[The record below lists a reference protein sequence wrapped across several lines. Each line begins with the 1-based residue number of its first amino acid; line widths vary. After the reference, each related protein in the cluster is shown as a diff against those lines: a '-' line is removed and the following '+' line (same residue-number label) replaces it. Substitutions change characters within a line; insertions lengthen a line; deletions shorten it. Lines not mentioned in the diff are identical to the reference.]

1 MAPADNP
8 SPKRKT
14 MLITGCSA
22 GGVGAALAT
31 VLACRDPSH
40 HVFATA
46 RTTAKIPAALAAL
59 PNVTVLPLDVA
70 SSASVRACAQEVA
83 RILEAEVPGTAG
95 LDVLVNNA
103 GAGLTMPLL
112 DTDVDE
118 AARLQDVNL
127 WGALRTVQAFADLII
142 AARGKVVNVSSVGS
156 VVNMAWNGQPS
167 LSLIPSAREAL
178 LLTGLKTGAYSA
190 SKAGL
195 NRVSETLRLELA
207 PFGVSVLT
215 VMLGGVATVF
225 IANEAPRPLPPGS
238 RYASIGDAILL
249 WAHEKGGLAG
259 MMPPERLAEELVP
272 DILASGKSGTV
283 WRGSNAGLVRFVA
296 GWLPQAVMVSLAFK
310 LFAVFRF

>member
-8 SPKRKT
+8 SRKRKT
-14 MLITGCSA
+14 ILITGCSA

-31 VLACRDPSH
+31 ALACRDPSH

-46 RTTAKIPAALAAL
+46 RTTTKIPAALAAL

-95 LDVLVNNA
+95 LDVLVNDA
-103 GAGLTMPLL
+103 VYVTMPLL

-118 AARLQDVNL
+118 AARLHDVNL
-127 WGALRTVQAFADLII
+127 WGALRTVQSFADLII

-156 VVNMAWNGQPS
+156 VVNMAWNG
-167 LSLIPSAREAL
+167 
-178 LLTGLKTGAYSA
+178 AYSA
-190 SKAGL
+190 FKAGL

-249 WAHEKGGLAG
+249 WAREKGVLAG
-259 MMPPERLAEELVP
+259 MMPPERIAEELVP
-272 DILASGKSGTV
+272 DILASGKSVTV
-283 WRGSNAGLVRFVA
+283 
-296 GWLPQAVMVSLAFK
+296 
-310 LFAVFRF
+310 

>member
-31 VLACRDPSH
+31 ALACRDPSH

-83 RILEAEVPGTAG
+83 RILDAELPGAAG

-118 AARLQDVNL
+118 AARLHDVNL

-156 VVNMAWNGQPS
+156 VVNMAWNG
-167 LSLIPSAREAL
+167 
-178 LLTGLKTGAYSA
+178 AYSA

-195 NRVSETLRLELA
+195 NRISETLRLELA

-225 IANEAPRPLPPGS
+225 IANEAPRPLPSGS
-238 RYASIGDAILL
+238 RYASIGDTILL
-249 WAHEKGGLAG
+249 WAREKGGLAG

-272 DILASGKSGTV
+272 DLLASGKSGTV

-296 GWLPQAVMVSLAFK
+296 GWLPQAVIDRFMAVGGLDRLAK
-310 LFAVFRF
+310 S

>member
-118 AARLQDVNL
+118 AARLHDVNL

-156 VVNMAWNGQPS
+156 VTNMAWN
-167 LSLIPSAREAL
+167 
-178 LLTGLKTGAYSA
+178 GAYSA

-195 NRVSETLRLELA
+195 NRLSETLRLELA

-238 RYASIGDAILL
+238 RYTSIGDAILL
-249 WAHEKGGLAG
+249 WAREKGGLAG

-283 WRGSNAGLVRFVA
+283 WRGSSAGLVRFVA
-296 GWLPQAVMVSLAFK
+296 GWLPQAVMDRFMAVGGLDRLAK
-310 LFAVFRF
+310 S

>member
-31 VLACRDPSH
+31 ALACRDPSH

-83 RILEAEVPGTAG
+83 RILEAELPGAAG

-118 AARLQDVNL
+118 AARLHDVNL

-156 VVNMAWNGQPS
+156 VANMAWNGQS
-167 LSLIPSAREAL
+167 SSRREKRS
-178 LLTGLKTGAYSA
+178 G
-190 SKAGL
+190 
-195 NRVSETLRLELA
+195 LELA

-215 VMLGGVATVF
+215 VMLGGVATAF

-249 WAHEKGGLAG
+249 WAREKGGLAG
-259 MMPPERLAEELVP
+259 MMSPERLAEELVP

-283 WRGSNAGLVRFVA
+283 WRGSSAGLVRFVA
-296 GWLPQAVMVSLAFK
+296 GWLPQAVMDRFMAVGGLDRLAK
-310 LFAVFRF
+310 S

>member
-1 MAPADNP
+1 
-8 SPKRKT
+8 

-31 VLACRDPSH
+31 ALACRDPSH
-40 HVFATA
+40 HVFGTA
-46 RTTAKIPAALAAL
+46 RTTTKIPAALAAL

-103 GAGLTMPLL
+103 GCVTMPLL

-118 AARLQDVNL
+118 AARLHDVNL
-127 WGALRTVQAFADLII
+127 WRALRTVQSFADLII

-156 VVNMAWNGQPS
+156 VVNMAWNG
-167 LSLIPSAREAL
+167 
-178 LLTGLKTGAYSA
+178 AYSA
-190 SKAGL
+190 FKAGL

-215 VMLGGVATVF
+215 TICKVADVGGVATVF
-225 IANEAPRPLPPGS
+225 IPNEAPRPLPPGS

-249 WAHEKGGLAG
+249 WAREKGGLAG
-259 MMPPERLAEELVP
+259 MMPPERIAEELVP
-272 DILASGKSGTV
+272 DIL
-283 WRGSNAGLVRFVA
+283 RGSNAGLVRFVA

-310 LFAVFRF
+310 PLVLFRF

>member
-14 MLITGCSA
+14 ILITGCSA
-22 GGVGAALAT
+22 GGVGAALAKA
-31 VLACRDPSH
+31 LACRDPSH

-59 PNVTVLPLDVA
+59 HNVTVLPLDVA

-83 RILEAEVPGTAG
+83 RILEAELPGAAG
-95 LDVLVNNA
+95 LDMLVNNA
-103 GAGLTMPLL
+103 GVGLTMPLL

-118 AARLQDVNL
+118 AARLHDINL
-127 WGALRTVQAFADLII
+127 WGTLRTVQAFADLII

-156 VVNMAWNGQPS
+156 VTNMAWN
-167 LSLIPSAREAL
+167 
-178 LLTGLKTGAYSA
+178 GAYSA

-195 NRVSETLRLELA
+195 HRVSETLRLELA

-238 RYASIGDAILL
+238 RYVSIGDAILL
-249 WAHEKGGLAG
+249 WAREKGGLAG

-296 GWLPQAVMVSLAFK
+296 GWLPQAVMDRFMAVGGLDRLAK
-310 LFAVFRF
+310 S